1 MFSNFFFRQM
11 KISICQNQPQKDLFV
26 AKHTHAQRFK
36 ITHVWSF
43 LCKIKKY
50 SFLWSAATRD
60 TPQNLEVPNRIKGQI
75 RVQRP
80 NNCAEECWVQ
90 VRFFPIQL
98 NAKTAKRK
106 HKTFIVSRKNT
117 EWSNKFQPIVSVGFY
132 FCGRGEYFYNSQTHT
147 HTNISTHG
155 YEKSLTRPSKSIGE

>member
-1 MFSNFFFRQM
+1 M

-26 AKHTHAQRFK
+26 ATHTHAHAVKLLTFE
-36 ITHVWSF
+36 VSF
-43 LCKIKKY
+43 VKSKNIPFYDQQLPETRCKIWKY
-50 SFLWSAATRD
+50 PTELKVKYASSDQTTARKS
-60 TPQNLEVPNRIKGQI
+60 V
-75 RVQRP
+75 
-80 NNCAEECWVQ
+80 WVQ